1 MSKNNGDCI
10 YVLEDNKIAQSTP
23 TEKTFFGDIRKIVSG
38 YGMSYFK
45 CNSDNIES
53 MISAINSAIQ
63 ERKPCFIHLETKR
76 LSSHSKSD
84 DNRDDKFIET
94 LFVDD
99 ILHNKLSEGAMSYDD
114 DYIVEIKNLFDE
126 VKKDERKISM
136 ATIYNTLKQ
145 FTSLGLIREIVVD
158 QNKSLYC
165 NNNQSHYH
173 LYIEDE
179 GKVIDIPTQNID
191 LDIPSIPAC
200 LKLHDIDV
208 IVRIRTLKD
217 KNS

>member
-1 MSKNNGDCI
+1 MS
-10 YVLEDNKIAQSTP
+10 
-23 TEKTFFGDIRKIVSG
+23 
-38 YGMSYFK
+38 
-45 CNSDNIES
+45 
-53 MISAINSAIQ
+53 SAIEVYNPMSAYNSAI
-63 ERKPCFIHLETKR
+63 KKLEKNGIRATKQR
-76 LSSHSKSD
+76 RVLAKLIF
-84 DNRDDKFIET
+84 DKGKRHISAE
-94 LFVDD
+94 
-99 ILHNKLSEGAMSYDD
+99 
-114 DYIVEIKNLFDE
+114 NLFDE

-217 KNS
+217 KNN

>member
-1 MSKNNGDCI
+1 MTASIEVYNPMSAYNNAINKLEKNGI
-10 YVLEDNKIAQSTP
+10 RATKQRRVLAKLIFDKG
-23 TEKTFFGDIRKIVSG
+23 KRH
-38 YGMSYFK
+38 
-45 CNSDNIES
+45 
-53 MISAINSAIQ
+53 ISA
-63 ERKPCFIHLETKR
+63 E
-76 LSSHSKSD
+76 
-84 DNRDDKFIET
+84 
-94 LFVDD
+94 
-99 ILHNKLSEGAMSYDD
+99 
-114 DYIVEIKNLFDE
+114 NLLDE

-179 GKVIDIPTQNID
+179 GKVIDIPTKNID

>member
-1 MSKNNGDCI
+1 MNASIEVYNPMSAYN
-10 YVLEDNKIAQSTP
+10 
-23 TEKTFFGDIRKIVSG
+23 
-38 YGMSYFK
+38 
-45 CNSDNIES
+45 
-53 MISAINSAIQ
+53 SAINKLEKNGIRATKQRRVLAKLIFDKGKRHISA
-63 ERKPCFIHLETKR
+63 E
-76 LSSHSKSD
+76 
-84 DNRDDKFIET
+84 
-94 LFVDD
+94 
-99 ILHNKLSEGAMSYDD
+99 
-114 DYIVEIKNLFDE
+114 NLFDE
-126 VKKDERKISM
+126 VKEDERKISM

-179 GKVIDIPTQNID
+179 GKVIDIPTKNID

-217 KNS
+217 KNN

>member
-1 MSKNNGDCI
+1 
-10 YVLEDNKIAQSTP
+10 
-23 TEKTFFGDIRKIVSG
+23 
-38 YGMSYFK
+38 
-45 CNSDNIES
+45 
-53 MISAINSAIQ
+53 MISDYKVMDPLSPYSMALKKIEESGI
-63 ERKPCFIHLETKR
+63 RPTKQR
-76 LSSHSKSD
+76 RVLAKL
-84 DNRDDKFIET
+84 
-94 LFVDD
+94 LFQKGDRH
-99 ILHNKLSEGAMSYDD
+99 IAAE
-114 DYIVEIKNLFDE
+114 NLFDE
-126 VKKDERKISM
+126 VKKEDRKISM

-179 GKVIDIPTQNID
+179 GKVIDIPTKNID

-217 KNS
+217 KNN

>member
-1 MSKNNGDCI
+1 MTASIEVYNPMSAYN
-10 YVLEDNKIAQSTP
+10 
-23 TEKTFFGDIRKIVSG
+23 
-38 YGMSYFK
+38 
-45 CNSDNIES
+45 
-53 MISAINSAIQ
+53 SAINKLEKNGIRATKQRRVLAKLIFNKGKRHISA
-63 ERKPCFIHLETKR
+63 E
-76 LSSHSKSD
+76 
-84 DNRDDKFIET
+84 
-94 LFVDD
+94 
-99 ILHNKLSEGAMSYDD
+99 
-114 DYIVEIKNLFDE
+114 NLFDE

-179 GKVIDIPTQNID
+179 GKVIDIPTKNID

-217 KNS
+217 KNN

>member
-1 MSKNNGDCI
+1 MSAYNSALSKLEKNGI
-10 YVLEDNKIAQSTP
+10 RATKQRRVLAKLIFDKG
-23 TEKTFFGDIRKIVSG
+23 KRH
-38 YGMSYFK
+38 
-45 CNSDNIES
+45 
-53 MISAINSAIQ
+53 ISA
-63 ERKPCFIHLETKR
+63 E
-76 LSSHSKSD
+76 
-84 DNRDDKFIET
+84 
-94 LFVDD
+94 
-99 ILHNKLSEGAMSYDD
+99 
-114 DYIVEIKNLFDE
+114 NLFDE

-217 KNS
+217 KNN

>member
-1 MSKNNGDCI
+1 MS
-10 YVLEDNKIAQSTP
+10 S
-23 TEKTFFGDIRKIVSG
+23 S
-38 YGMSYFK
+38 
-45 CNSDNIES
+45 IEVYNPLT
-53 MISAINSAIQ
+53 AYNSAIS
-63 ERKPCFIHLETKR
+63 KLEKNGIRATKQR
-76 LSSHSKSD
+76 RVLAKLIF
-84 DNRDDKFIET
+84 DKGKRHISAE
-94 LFVDD
+94 
-99 ILHNKLSEGAMSYDD
+99 
-114 DYIVEIKNLFDE
+114 NLFDE
-126 VKKDERKISM
+126 VKKEERKISM

-179 GKVIDIPTQNID
+179 GKVIDIPTKNID

-200 LKLHDIDV
+200 LQLHDIDV

-217 KNS
+217 KKS

>member
-1 MSKNNGDCI
+1 MNASIEVYNPMSAYNIAINKLEKNG
-10 YVLEDNKIAQSTP
+10 
-23 TEKTFFGDIRKIVSG
+23 IRATKQRRILAKLLFDKG
-38 YGMSYFK
+38 K
-45 CNSDNIES
+45 RH
-53 MISAINSAIQ
+53 ISA
-63 ERKPCFIHLETKR
+63 E
-76 LSSHSKSD
+76 
-84 DNRDDKFIET
+84 
-94 LFVDD
+94 
-99 ILHNKLSEGAMSYDD
+99 
-114 DYIVEIKNLFDE
+114 NLFDE

-179 GKVIDIPTQNID
+179 GKVIDIPTQNIN
-191 LDIPSIPAC
+191 LNIPSIPAC
-200 LKLHDIDV
+200 LQLHNIDV

-217 KNS
+217 KK